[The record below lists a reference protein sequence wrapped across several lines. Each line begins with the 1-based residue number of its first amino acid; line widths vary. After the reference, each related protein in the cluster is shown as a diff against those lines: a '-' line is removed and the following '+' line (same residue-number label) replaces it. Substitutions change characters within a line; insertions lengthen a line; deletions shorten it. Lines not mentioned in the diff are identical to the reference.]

1 MVSSNNFVFCISIHV
16 SFLFAYSFLD
26 SKRKYKQFKNEIIP
40 SFASAHKLTFIYK
53 NAFKLKNGDG
63 FNTSLALTGTSG
75 YPYYNPLSNS
85 QYESEPYLSFDIGGS
100 YLPQV
105 DDGFM
110 VIFFNLSNPFGYRN
124 SFGYEYIDFDSSE
137 LEFPQEKLPSSLRSV
152 FIGCFMFF
160 SVDKD

>member
-1 MVSSNNFVFCISIHV
+1 MNLGC
-16 SFLFAYSFLD
+16 
-26 SKRKYKQFKNEIIP
+26 
-40 SFASAHKLTFIYK
+40 
-53 NAFKLKNGDG
+53 
-63 FNTSLALTGTSG
+63 
-75 YPYYNPLSNS
+75 
-85 QYESEPYLSFDIGGS
+85 S

-124 SFGYEYIDFDSSE
+124 SFGYEYVDFDSTE